1 MQVVVTTSLRVLCK
15 IGVAVFME
23 STVAVEM
30 EALKLDHHIE
40 TENGGD
46 EDEEHLEDGGSVQT
60 HTSKNKKKKKKKS
73 KSHLMLLGG
82 FVPGPALPSQT
93 LVESLFPWKMVVRP
107 SRGRCAI
114 AVR

>member
-1 MQVVVTTSLRVLCK
+1 
-15 IGVAVFME
+15 ME
-23 STVAVEM
+23 STVAAEM
-30 EALKLDHHIE
+30 EALKLERHVE

-46 EDEEHLEDGGSVQT
+46 EDEEHLEDGGPVET
-60 HTSKNKKKKKKKS
+60 HKSKNKKKKKKKKP
-73 KSHLMLLGG
+73 KSHSTTLGG
-82 FVPGPALPSQT
+82 FVPGPVLPSQT

>member
-1 MQVVVTTSLRVLCK
+1 
-15 IGVAVFME
+15 ME
-23 STVAVEM
+23 STVAAEM
-30 EALKLDHHIE
+30 EALKIERHIE

-46 EDEEHLEDGGSVQT
+46 EDEEHLEDGGPVQT
-60 HTSKNKKKKKKKS
+60 QKSKNKKKKKKKA
-73 KSHLMLLGG
+73 KSHSTSLGG
-82 FVPGPALPSQT
+82 FVPGPCLPSQT

>member
-1 MQVVVTTSLRVLCK
+1 MCR
-15 IGVAVFME
+15 IGVAVRME
-23 STVAVEM
+23 STVAAEM
-30 EALKLDHHIE
+30 EALKLERHVE

-46 EDEEHLEDGGSVQT
+46 EDEEHLEDGGPVET
-60 HTSKNKKKKKKKS
+60 HKSKNKKKKKKKKP
-73 KSHLMLLGG
+73 KSHSTTLGG
-82 FVPGPALPSQT
+82 FVPGPVLPSQT